1 MRWHW
6 RESLAPIHG
15 SIVFI
20 DECNS
25 FVKSEDFA
33 ISIKE
38 SDNYFVIITRNDL
51 PNLPYSVNEI
61 YGIRQSNKGIELLS
75 FSSLSNVRIRIKK

>member
-1 MRWHW
+1 MMLWQW
-6 RESLAPIHG
+6 RESLVPIRG

-20 DECNS
+20 DECNA

-33 ISIKE
+33 VSIKE
-38 SDNYFVIITRNDL
+38 SDNYFVIVTRDDL

-75 FSSLSNVRIRIKK
+75 FSLL